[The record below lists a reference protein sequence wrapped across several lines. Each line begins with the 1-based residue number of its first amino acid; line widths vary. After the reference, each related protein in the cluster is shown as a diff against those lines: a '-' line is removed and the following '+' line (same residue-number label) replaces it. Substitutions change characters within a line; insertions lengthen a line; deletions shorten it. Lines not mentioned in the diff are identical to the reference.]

1 VRFSPGHD
9 SPFQSAYRLACV
21 GLLIEVGLC
30 WKTNPTWLLV
40 ICGLIGLFWLLRVP
54 RRLRVVELAMGFFVL
69 GAWGGGWLVGGV
81 GFGVLLITLLAP
93 EHGLARLNGMDYYMV
108 VEERKEH
115 HPNSQQ
121 LLDTDRPLDAVA
133 LERALDS
140 LIDDVP
146 LLRSFIRESFLSAE
160 RFYTKTPWFRAR
172 DLISTSDDV
181 DCDQRLVVLPFD
193 LQRDPPLRMLV
204 VPTADGGWRTILNV
218 HHSLCDGTAQVVLFD
233 ALMRRYTAFLS
244 GGTKD
249 EVPVDHLSAPL
260 PRWRDLLKDRGLK
273 WNWDLVRKHVD
284 PAGKA
289 GILNASLLEERDAP
303 EPTEVHR
310 QVVTLEREQMQRLW
324 EAAKGYRATLNH
336 IYLAAALRAAD
347 GWRRARNLPTDRDYR
362 ILTPADLRPLLGLKP
377 CLGNYSGI
385 IELDLT
391 AAQVQSDDVV
401 ATIRETLR
409 DKRKLEAALQWPINL
424 GVTSWL
430 IALKHFRPILDTFYA
445 DPKTFYFTFG
455 FTAIMFPSELCVP
468 QDVEVRR
475 MWMLGTPPRR
485 PGLGMGPVRH
495 GEQVNLVVA
504 YRHPMLSDPAAD
516 DLLGRF
522 RDEVERLVVSAPAR
536 RRRSRKKEALA
547 EAGDG

>member
-133 LERALDS
+133 LEP

-336 IYLAAALRAAD
+336 IYLAAK
-347 GWRRARNLPTDRDYR
+347 GPQ
-362 ILTPADLRPLLGLKP
+362 PPHRP
-377 CLGNYSGI
+377 
-385 IELDLT
+385 
-391 AAQVQSDDVV
+391 
-401 ATIRETLR
+401 
-409 DKRKLEAALQWPINL
+409 
-424 GVTSWL
+424 
-430 IALKHFRPILDTFYA
+430 
-445 DPKTFYFTFG
+445 
-455 FTAIMFPSELCVP
+455 
-468 QDVEVRR
+468 
-475 MWMLGTPPRR
+475 
-485 PGLGMGPVRH
+485 
-495 GEQVNLVVA
+495 
-504 YRHPMLSDPAAD
+504 
-516 DLLGRF
+516 
-522 RDEVERLVVSAPAR
+522 
-536 RRRSRKKEALA
+536 
-547 EAGDG
+547 